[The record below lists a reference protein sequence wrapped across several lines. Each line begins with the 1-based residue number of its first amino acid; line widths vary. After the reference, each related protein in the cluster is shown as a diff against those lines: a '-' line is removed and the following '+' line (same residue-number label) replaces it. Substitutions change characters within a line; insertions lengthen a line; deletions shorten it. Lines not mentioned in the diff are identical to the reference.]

1 MKMWYMCKDTMEYYL
16 AMRQKKILPFVTARI
31 DLEDIMLNK
40 ITKEKYNMISL
51 KCGV

>member
-1 MKMWYMCKDTMEYYL
+1 MEYYL
-16 AMRQKKILPFVTARI
+16 AMRHEILPFVTARI

-51 KCGV
+51 KCGI

>member
-1 MKMWYMCKDTMEYYL
+1 MEYYL

-40 ITKEKYNMISL
+40 IKEKYNMISL